1 MRTVVLGSCLLA
13 VGVLVAGAG
22 AQAAAKPITLGPGQA
37 VLIAGTDIVC
47 VFGGPANQI
56 GMACLHTKAG
66 TYSFRIDEQ
75 QARGFRKRSG
85 RLTQVG
91 AWKQPK
97 TLAQPKSPAV
107 SGFKVVA
114 TLPVGGR
121 VLAGGSD
128 LACIVTTDNGGPEI
142 ACFKIGPGKGYPVV
156 GSYAA
161 LLSPTTFEV
170 DRYDAAH
177 NGKPVFVRKEGK

>member
-1 MRTVVLGSCLLA
+1 MRIVVLGGCLLVACA
-13 VGVLVAGAG
+13 VAAGAT
-22 AQAAAKPITLGPGQA
+22 ARAIAKPVTLGPGQS

-47 VFGGPANQI
+47 AFGGPANQI
-56 GMACLHTKAG
+56 GMACLHTKTG
-66 TYSFRIDEQ
+66 TYSFRIDELQ
-75 QARGFRKRSG
+75 VRGFRRQSR

-91 AWKQPK
+91 SWKQPK
-97 TLAQPKSPAV
+97 TLSQPKSPAV
-107 SGFKVVA
+107 SSFKVVA

-121 VLAGGSD
+121 MLAGGSD
-128 LACIVTTDNGGPEI
+128 LACLVTTDSGRPAV

-161 LLSPTTFEV
+161 SLGPVSFEV

-177 NGKPVFVRKEGK
+177 NGKPVFVGKEGK

>member
-1 MRTVVLGSCLLA
+1 
-13 VGVLVAGAG
+13 VLVAGAG
-22 AQAAAKPITLGPGQA
+22 ARRSAAKPITLGPGQA

-47 VFGGPANQI
+47 AFGGPANQI

-75 QARGFRKRSG
+75 LVRGFRRRAG

-91 AWKQPK
+91 GWQQPK

-121 VLAGGSD
+121 VLAAGSD
-128 LACIVTTDNGGPEI
+128 LACIVTTDGGRPDV

-161 LLSPTTFEV
+161 LLSATTFEV

-177 NGKPVFVRKEGK
+177 NGKPVFVGKEGK